1 MGPGQGAVMR
11 SELGLAGRCGFAL
24 LAITVIGLPIALFAH
39 GISVAVFTCVASV
52 WLLVSVMLVLGE
64 SVTEVKIWQTS
75 IKRDV
80 QAARIARDEAEAI
93 RDQLKQ
99 VAELNIE
106 NVYLLN
112 SLVAGVCIG
121 LNPGNG
127 VPLACGHISGNLDR
141 MTPIISTDDNV
152 VRAWQE
158 RMRMIIRSPGDSD
171 PY

>member
-1 MGPGQGAVMR
+1 MP

-24 LAITVIGLPIALFAH
+24 LAITVIGLPIALFAN

-80 QAARIARDEAEAI
+80 RAAQVARDEAEAI

-106 NVYLLN
+106 NVFLLN
-112 SLVAGVCIG
+112 SLVAGIYKG
-121 LNPGNG
+121 LNPGNA
-127 VPLACGHISGNLDR
+127 VPPACGHISGNLDE
-141 MTPIISTDDNV
+141 MTPIISTDEKV
-152 VRAWQE
+152 IEAWQDK
-158 RMRMIIRSPGDSD
+158 MRGIMRLR
-171 PY
+171 